1 MNALDK
7 KIQALFTLASALTAT
22 IDHGEIRGRALEI
35 KRLAQ
40 EIATAARRREL
51 EGTNGMP
58 IRRIHEGDGDHE
70 LLTIPQFAEK
80 VHRNRQT
87 VYGWIRTGKMPPESV
102 VMVQGHLEVNFTVY
116 RQSIR
121 TVA

>member
-1 MNALDK
+1 LNALDK
-7 KIQALFTLASALTAT
+7 KIQSLFTLASALTAT
-22 IDHGEIRGRALEI
+22 VDYHEVRSRALQI

-58 IRRIHEGDGDHE
+58 IPRIHEDGAHE

>member
-7 KIQALFTLASALTAT
+7 KIQALFNLAGALVITT
-22 IDHGEIRGRALEI
+22 DNKTIRGRALLI
-35 KRLAQ
+35 KRMAQ
-40 EIATAARRREL
+40 EIATDARRLEL
-51 EGTNGMP
+51 KGTSVP
-58 IRRIHEGDGDHE
+58 IGHIDEEHGDHE

-102 VMVQGHLEVNFTVY
+102 VMVQGHLEVNYSVY

>member
-7 KIQALFTLASALTAT
+7 KIQDLFNMVGALTIT
-22 IDHGEIRGRALEI
+22 TDHKIIRGRALLI
-35 KRLAQ
+35 KRMAQ
-40 EIATAARRREL
+40 EIATDARRL
-51 EGTNGMP
+51 EFKGTSVP
-58 IRRIHEGDGDHE
+58 IRRIDEEPGDHE